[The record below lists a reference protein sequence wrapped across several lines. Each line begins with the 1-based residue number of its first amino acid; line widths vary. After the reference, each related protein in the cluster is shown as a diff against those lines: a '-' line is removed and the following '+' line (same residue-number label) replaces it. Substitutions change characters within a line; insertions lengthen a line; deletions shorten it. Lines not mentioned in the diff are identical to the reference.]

1 MLSSIFLNIIAN
13 ISILCTMSYVFVKL
27 IPKKK
32 IYTLDLKQKLWM
44 IALACLASFLLMLFS
59 VDLPEKVI
67 LDFRYVILI
76 LLVYYFGYPVA
87 APTAFLMAALRLL
100 WGINP
105 ASTRTAFMYL
115 LLGLVLPYVCKK
127 LAKQFNK
134 YAILL
139 ILNAICVSAIMINLF
154 LLYNDILF
162 STAICLILLILS
174 SSIVIVVT
182 AFIEDL
188 IKNRNLYLDEQKR
201 AKIDYL
207 TGLYN
212 MRAFNKKWQTIP
224 ADQAIQT
231 TAFMMLDIDHFK
243 WINDTYGHANGN
255 FILRQLATI
264 LTVGAPDSELVYRV
278 GGEEFCL
285 IVNNMSYVELKKAA
299 EKIRSSVANKEF
311 LLENG
316 EVIYITIS
324 IGLGASTQKKDM
336 KNLFRLADHCLYIA
350 KDQGR
355 NRVIAATMDNL
366 AEKNK
371 TE

>member
-1 MLSSIFLNIIAN
+1 MLSSILLSTIAN
-13 ISILCTMSYVFVKL
+13 ISILSTMSYVFVKL

-32 IYTLDLKQKLWM
+32 IYLLDINQKLWM
-44 IALACLASFLLMLFS
+44 IALACLTSFLLMLFS
-59 VDLPEKVI
+59 VALPENVI

-76 LLVYYFGYPVA
+76 LLVYYFGYSVA
-87 APTAFLMAALRLL
+87 TPTAFLMSALRLL

-105 ASTRTAFMYL
+105 ASTRTAFMYI

-127 LAKQFNK
+127 LAKHFNK
-134 YAILL
+134 YGVLL
-139 ILNAICVSAIMINLF
+139 MLNAVCVSAIMINLY
-154 LLYNDILF
+154 LLYADILF
-162 STAICLILLILS
+162 SATICLILLILS

-188 IKNRNLYLDEQKR
+188 IKNRSLYLDEQKR

-212 MRAFNKKWQTIP
+212 MRAFNKKWQIIP
-224 ADQAIQT
+224 ADDSIRT
-231 TAFMMLDIDHFK
+231 TAFMMLDIDYFK
-243 WINDTYGHANGN
+243 WINDNYGHANGN

-264 LTVGAPDSELVYRV
+264 LKVGAPDSELVYRV

-285 IVNNMSYVELKKAA
+285 IVNNMPYSEQKKVA
-299 EKIRSSVANKEF
+299 EKIRLSVANNEF

-316 EVIYITIS
+316 KVIYITVS
-324 IGLGASTQKKDM
+324 IGLGASSQEKDM
-336 KNLFRLADHCLYIA
+336 KNLFRLADHCLYMA

-355 NRVIAATMDNL
+355 NKVITATMDNL
-366 AEKNK
+366 TEKNK